1 VVGAFNIA
9 AGVSGLILNSSS
21 IIFWLAC
28 LNLALGA
35 GALLYTFVKVRGTK
49 TGSFLSSNI

>member
-1 VVGAFNIA
+1 MVGAFNIA